1 VTESKAV
8 AEIEKVADRYIAVWN
23 EPHAESRRY
32 AVAGL
37 WTEVG
42 TYTDPLGTVE
52 GRQAIER
59 VIAGVRKQFPGHV
72 FRRIGDADAHHNLVR
87 FSWGLVPEG
96 SDESVVESFDV
107 ASSPALGEFVASMAF
122 SRRFPRSD
130 GPAERTM
137 QCY

>member
-1 VTESKAV
+1 LA
-8 AEIEKVADRYIAVWN
+8 
-23 EPHAESRRY
+23 
-32 AVAGL
+32 
-37 WTEVG
+37 
-42 TYTDPLGTVE
+42 TVE

-87 FSWGLVPEG
+87 FSRELMPEG
-96 SDESVVESFDV
+96 SDESVVEGFDV
-107 ASSPALGEFVASMAF
+107 APPAIGEFVASMAF
-122 SRRFPRSD
+122 STRSPRSD

>member
-1 VTESKAV
+1 MTESKAV

-23 EPHAESRRY
+23 EPHAESQRY

-42 TYTDPLGTVE
+42 THTDPLATVE

-72 FRRIGDADAHHNLVR
+72 FRRIGDAHHNLVR

-96 SDESVVESFDV
+96 SDESVVEGCDV
-107 ASSPALGEFVASMAF
+107 ASSPAIGEFVASMAF
-122 SRRFPRSD
+122 STRSPRSD